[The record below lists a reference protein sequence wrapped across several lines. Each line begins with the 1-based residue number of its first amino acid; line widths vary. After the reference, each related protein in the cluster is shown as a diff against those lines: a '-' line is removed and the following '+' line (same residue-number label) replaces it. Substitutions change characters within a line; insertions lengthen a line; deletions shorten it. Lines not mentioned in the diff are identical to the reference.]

1 MIDLFALEAIENKFI
16 IYYMKKK
23 NHCFVLYVKKEFS
36 QLWIWSFF
44 YCLLWKWS
52 IETLTL
58 KLSFQNNRKQ
68 KNHASQICM
77 QICFKIIH
85 FKGKKYNQQKLEN
98 HKSQIRGYDY
108 NETTSVLFSS
118 KKLNFLFLSI
128 FFANFARFL
137 EKSSKFLISQSW
149 KKKP

>member
-1 MIDLFALEAIENKFI
+1 
-16 IYYMKKK
+16 
-23 NHCFVLYVKKEFS
+23 
-36 QLWIWSFF
+36 
-44 YCLLWKWS
+44 
-52 IETLTL
+52 
-58 KLSFQNNRKQ
+58 
-68 KNHASQICM
+68 M

-137 EKSSKFLISQSW
+137 EKSSKFLISQS
-149 KKKP
+149 